1 VLGAVI
7 AGILAGQAEGAG
19 RAGAAVLVAPLGIAT
34 AALARRRAARVVVA
48 VLAFGLLGA
57 AVTQRALHGLVRS
70 PLAHPVAELADVSLR
85 GTLVEDPAES
95 RWETRVLVRARAF
108 REIHG
113 GWRDAG
119 GRRVLVE
126 GSGDAAVPLRV
137 LEAGDGVTLD
147 GWLGPLE
154 GFDAQDRWRH
164 AVGVLHTSALV
175 ALRDPTSPLQRV
187 AEDARGLVLAGAGRL
202 APVDRALLGGF
213 LVGDTRGLPDAL
225 VEQFRDAG
233 LTHLLVVSGEN
244 VAFVLALFAPLLRRL
259 GLRGR
264 LVGGL
269 AVLVLFGTM
278 TRWEPSVLRAVAM
291 AAIALVA
298 GFLGR
303 PTEGLRTLV
312 LAATVLLLADPFLL
326 HSVGFGLSCGASLGI
341 AVLARPLARRLP
353 GPAFLRDTLSVTT
366 AAQLGVAP
374 VLIPVFGSI
383 PLVALP
389 ANLVAMP
396 LAAPLTMCGLA
407 GSVVGGLVGRHA
419 TQLAGALLL
428 PSVAL
433 LRALTGIARVAAQV
447 PVAVDGRSVW
457 AIAGLCALATSA
469 RLARNLRRDGRAD
482 VAVPAG

>member
-278 TRWEPSVLRAVAM
+278 TRWERRSSAPSRWPPSRSWPASSAGPPKDCARWCSRRRCSCSRIRSSSTRWASACRAAP
-291 AAIALVA
+291 AS
-298 GFLGR
+298 GSRSSPGR
-303 PTEGLRTLV
+303 WRGG
-312 LAATVLLLADPFLL
+312 
-326 HSVGFGLSCGASLGI
+326 S
-341 AVLARPLARRLP
+341 P
-353 GPAFLRDTLSVTT
+353 GPRS
-366 AAQLGVAP
+366 
-374 VLIPVFGSI
+374 
-383 PLVALP
+383 
-389 ANLVAMP
+389 
-396 LAAPLTMCGLA
+396 C
-407 GSVVGGLVGRHA
+407 A
-419 TQLAGALLL
+419 T
-428 PSVAL
+428 
-433 LRALTGIARVAAQV
+433 
-447 PVAVDGRSVW
+447 RS
-457 AIAGLCALATSA
+457 
-469 RLARNLRRDGRAD
+469 R
-482 VAVPAG
+482 